1 MIVGEQATATKLPGH
16 AHRESGACGHPRC
29 ERCDIRRVAVCAAV
43 GPGQLARLA
52 AIAAERSLAAE
63 QILFD
68 EGDQADMVFVVT
80 SGMLKLYKVLADGR
94 RQVVGFMVPGDFLG
108 LAFGRLYLYSAE
120 AVTPV
125 SLCSFRRPQF
135 LDFLDEC
142 PALEKEVLLRT
153 STELAA
159 AQEQMLLLGRKSA
172 TEKVASFILSMARRR
187 RLGEGDPVELPMSR
201 VDIADYLGLTVETVS
216 RTISSLRKRALI
228 ELRDRHLVAIPRPAH
243 LRQVAG
249 A

>member
-1 MIVGEQATATKLPGH
+1 MLGQPATATKRPADARPEPG
-16 AHRESGACGHPRC
+16 GCGYPRC
-29 ERCDIRRVAVCAAV
+29 HHCDIRRVAVCAAV
-43 GPGQLARLA
+43 GPDQLARLA
-52 AIAAERSLAAE
+52 AIASDRSLHPE
-63 QILFD
+63 QVLFD
-68 EGDQADMVFVVT
+68 EGDQAETVFVVT
-80 SGMLKLYKVLADGR
+80 AGMLKLYKVLVDGR

-125 SLCSFRRPQF
+125 TLCCFRRTQF
-135 LDFLDEC
+135 LTFLDDC

-172 TEKVASFILSMARRR
+172 TERVASFILSMARRR
-187 RLGEGDPVELPMSR
+187 RLGDGDPVEPPMSL

-216 RTISSLRKRALI
+216 RTISSLRRRALI
-228 ELRDRHLVAIPRPAH
+228 ELRDKHLVAIRQPAH

>member
-1 MIVGEQATATKLPGH
+1 MLGQPATATKRPVDPHPAPG
-16 AHRESGACGHPRC
+16 GCGYPRC
-29 ERCDIRRVAVCAAV
+29 HHCDIRRVAVCSAV

-52 AIAAERSLAAE
+52 AIASDRGLQPE
-63 QILFD
+63 QVLFD

-80 SGMLKLYKVLADGR
+80 AGMLKLYKVLVDGR

-125 SLCSFRRPQF
+125 TLCSFRRAQF

-172 TEKVASFILSMARRR
+172 TERVASFILSMARRR
-187 RLGEGDPVELPMSR
+187 RLDDGAPVELPMSR

-216 RTISSLRKRALI
+216 RTISTLRRRALI
-228 ELRDRHLVAIPRPAH
+228 ELRDKHLVAIPRPAH

>member
-1 MIVGEQATATKLPGH
+1 MFGQQA
-16 AHRESGACGHPRC
+16 RQSGTIDQIRGVLSRCGHQGC
-29 ERCDIRRVAVCAAV
+29 QECDVRGVAVCSAV
-43 GPGQLARLA
+43 GPDMLPRLA
-52 AIAAERSLAAE
+52 AIATERSLETE
-63 QILFD
+63 QVLFD
-68 EGDQADMVFVVT
+68 EGDVAGSAYVVT
-80 SGMLKLYKVLADGR
+80 AGMLKLYKVLADGR

-125 SLCSFRRPQF
+125 TLCCFRRPQF
-135 LDFLDEC
+135 LDLLDAC
-142 PALEKEVLLRT
+142 PALEKEILLRT

-172 TEKVASFILSMARRR
+172 TERLASFILSMARRR
-187 RLGEGDPVELPMSR
+187 RVRTNDPVELPMSR

-216 RTISSLRKRALI
+216 RTFSLLRKKALI
-228 ELRDRHLVAIPRPAH
+228 ELREKHQVSITRPAQLEH
-243 LRQVAG
+243 LSG

>member
-1 MIVGEQATATKLPGH
+1 MLGQPATATKRPVDAHPAPG
-16 AHRESGACGHPRC
+16 GCGYPRC
-29 ERCDIRRVAVCAAV
+29 HHCDIRRVAVCSAV

-52 AIAAERSLAAE
+52 AIASDRGLQPE
-63 QILFD
+63 QVLFD

-80 SGMLKLYKVLADGR
+80 AGMLKLYKVLVDGR

-125 SLCSFRRPQF
+125 TLCSFRRAQF

-172 TEKVASFILSMARRR
+172 TERVASFILSMARRR
-187 RLGEGDPVELPMSR
+187 RLDDGAPVELPMSR

-216 RTISSLRKRALI
+216 RTISTLRRRALI
-228 ELRDRHLVAIPRPAH
+228 ELRDKHLVAIPHPAH

>member
-1 MIVGEQATATKLPGH
+1 
-16 AHRESGACGHPRC
+16 
-29 ERCDIRRVAVCAAV
+29 
-43 GPGQLARLA
+43 
-52 AIAAERSLAAE
+52 
-63 QILFD
+63 
-68 EGDQADMVFVVT
+68 
-80 SGMLKLYKVLADGR
+80 
-94 RQVVGFMVPGDFLG
+94 MVPGDFLG

-125 SLCSFRRPQF
+125 TLCSFRRAQF

-172 TEKVASFILSMARRR
+172 TERVASFILSMARRR
-187 RLGEGDPVELPMSR
+187 RLDDGAPVELPMSR

-216 RTISSLRKRALI
+216 RTISTLRRRALI
-228 ELRDRHLVAIPRPAH
+228 ELRDKHLVAIRQPAH